1 MILWLASYPKSGNTW
16 VRTFLSTLI
25 YSENNHV
32 SFENL
37 NKIRTFPKIRDFH
50 GLCNNVQNRDELI
63 KKWVTAQEV
72 INLNPEVKIFKTHNV
87 MCNIKGYNFSD
98 LKNSLGVIHVVRDPR
113 NVLSSIMN
121 HFSISDQ
128 NDAKRFIF
136 NDYNWIGL
144 TDSNRKKNFEIPIYI
159 GSWGL
164 HFNSWKTF
172 PKNYL
177 LIKYENLLKD
187 PQKEFDK
194 LCGFVKKF
202 IRIDKDKNMIQ
213 KIIEQTSFSNM
224 QKKEDKNLFTENVFD
239 LKSKD
244 KIKFFNLG
252 PKNNWK
258 KIIDKKISNEIEN
271 NFKNEMSELG
281 YL

>member
-1 MILWLASYPKSGNTW
+1 M
-16 VRTFLSTLI
+16 
-25 YSENNHV
+25 
-32 SFENL
+32 
-37 NKIRTFPKIRDFH
+37 
-50 GLCNNVQNRDELI
+50 
-63 KKWVTAQEV
+63 
-72 INLNPEVKIFKTHNV
+72 
-87 MCNIKGYNFSD
+87 
-98 LKNSLGVIHVVRDPR
+98 
-113 NVLSSIMN
+113 
-121 HFSISDQ
+121 
-128 NDAKRFIF
+128 
-136 NDYNWIGL
+136 
-144 TDSNRKKNFEIPIYI
+144 
-159 GSWGL
+159 GL

-213 KIIEQTSFSNM
+213 EIIEQTSFSNM